1 MSARYDRQSFLGAD
15 SEKVLAGLR
24 VAVVG
29 FGGGGS
35 HLGQQLAHVGVGEVL
50 VFDDDVVEDT
60 NLNRLIGALASDVEA
75 GTGKTA
81 VAERLIGGVNPEA
94 RVRSFPVR
102 WSQAMESL
110 AEAHVVLGAVDS
122 FAERVNLERFCRR
135 HLIPYIDIGM
145 DVIQRGDRFEIV
157 GQVALSS
164 PSCPCIQCMGIVAP
178 GVLEQE
184 ERARQYGEAGSKPQV
199 VWPNGTLAS
208 TAIGLLMQL
217 VTSWHDDVQESVHLE
232 YNGNKHTLSPAPRLR
247 LILERELPCPH
258 YRDDEVGDALFGLL

>member
-1 MSARYDRQSFLGAD
+1 MPL
-15 SEKVLAGLR
+15 
-24 VAVVG
+24 
-29 FGGGGS
+29 GS

-60 NLNRLIGALASDVEA
+60 NLNRLVGALATDVAA
-75 GTGKTA
+75 GTRKTT
-81 VAERLIGGVNPEA
+81 VAKRLIVGVNPDA
-94 RVRSFPVR
+94 RVRTYSVK
-102 WSQAMESL
+102 WSEAMAAL

-145 DVIQRGDRFEIV
+145 DVIERGQRFEII

-164 PSCPCIQCMGIVAP
+164 PNCPCIQCMGIVAP

-217 VTSWHDDVQESVHLE
+217 VTGWHDSVQESVHLE
-232 YNGNKHTLSPAPRLR
+232 YNGNTHTISPAPRLGM
-247 LILERELPCPH
+247 ILERGIRCTH
-258 YRDDEVGDALFGLL
+258 YRDDEVGDALYGVF